1 MGGGPRGL
9 SEAVLGA
16 TALLGSIGTCQPQTH
31 TGAATAGIAGMEQ
44 GMFLV
49 PHVETTQVDGIKG
62 YTSFTIAASPTP
74 LTAACRVYVGVCHQ
88 CDNEG
93 HEDDCCFQLD
103 AGEYKG
109 QVRTATLHW
118 RDARDPRLAA
128 WRNGS
133 SPYPAPGCLP
143 V

>member
-62 YTSFTIAASPTP
+62 YTSFTISASPTP
-74 LTAACRVYVGVCHQ
+74 APPGDLHPEAKNIYAIFGDEDRSLSIPAAYHVPPPFG
-88 CDNEG
+88 CDIVS
-93 HEDDCCFQLD
+93 C
-103 AGEYKG
+103 
-109 QVRTATLHW
+109 
-118 RDARDPRLAA
+118 
-128 WRNGS
+128 
-133 SPYPAPGCLP
+133 SPLFLPPALC
-143 V
+143 